1 MKKQMIAS
9 LAIGLLVVCTVAA
22 DDALPPEQ
30 IRAGEAKQTQIKAQT
45 QNVAAQLG
53 AIIDEFK
60 RNGLDGQ
67 DVEVLEAI
75 RRVLGKLS
83 DQEMKRV
90 IDALQEARSQ
100 ADPSQSKKAFAGA
113 VSDQKAIIAQL
124 RALLL
129 EYQRQQALYELSL
142 RLAALAER
150 ENANLKTVV
159 DLAKMTGSAT
169 ASRFDDTQ
177 RASLQIQ
184 AADQQGLKDEVNPL
198 LAKLETLTKDADGT
212 TKDRLNK
219 AMEQAKSG
227 GLKPA
232 MDSAIEDLKS
242 AALYRAAGSEKI
254 IRDQLREL
262 ARLVAPP
269 KDALA
274 ALQAALKEIEKQIE
288 SEKAI
293 VEQTRKMDKKDAA
306 ELENRQADVVDRT
319 DAVRTDLQQIAP
331 DASNELKN
339 AQNQMQE
346 ARANLSEQR
355 RTEAL
360 KNEAMALEK
369 LEAAKKALQEQIA
382 KTEPQQKPEDK
393 LAAAKQLQERTKEM
407 IKKEEEIKTATAS
420 AANQNKEKELKA
432 LAPKQ
437 ADVEEQTKDLARDA
451 AAQAPEAAQSIGDAA
466 QQMDKSEKNLA
477 KPQQQAKTAQEAQA
491 AAISALKQAEEQLGK
506 QAEQLEKAKQELA
519 DLMDSRAKIIKLIE
533 GQQKVQLV
541 TAKMAAKPDSACASA
556 PHVFSNLAKVRH
568 PIAPP
573 SGRGTHELLGQSPR
587 PFYRSAADE

>member
-1 MKKQMIAS
+1 MSRFDMTKQLIAS
-9 LAIGLLVVCTVAA
+9 LALGLLVVCTVAA

-60 RNGLDGQ
+60 RNNLDGQ

-83 DQEMKRV
+83 DEEMKKV

-159 DLAKMTGSAT
+159 DLAKMTGNAT

-198 LAKLETLTKDADGT
+198 LTKLETLTKDADGS

-219 AMEQAKSG
+219 ALEQVKSG
-227 GLKPA
+227 GVKPA

-262 ARLVAPP
+262 SRLVAPP
-269 KDALA
+269 KDTMA
-274 ALQAALKEIEKQIE
+274 AIQAAMKEIEKQIE
-288 SEKAI
+288 AEKAI
-293 VEQTRKMDKKDAA
+293 VEQTRKMEKKDAA
-306 ELENRQADVVDRT
+306 EVENRQADVVDKT
-319 DAVRTDLQQIAP
+319 DAIKTDLAQIAP

-360 KNEAMALEK
+360 KNEAMSLEK
-369 LEAAKKALQEQIA
+369 LEAAKKALAEQIA
-382 KTEPQQKPEDK
+382 KTDPQQKPEDK
-393 LAAAKQLQERTKEM
+393 LAATKQLQERTKEM
-407 IKKEEEIKTATAS
+407 IKKEEEIKTATAG
-420 AANQNKEKELKA
+420 NERKEKELKA

-437 ADVEEQTKDLARDA
+437 ADVQDQTRELSRDA
-451 AAQAPEAAQSIGDAA
+451 AAQAPEAAQSISDAA
-466 QQMDKSEKNLA
+466 QQMDKSQQNLS
-477 KPQQQAKTAQEAQA
+477 KPQQQAPKTAQEAQA

-506 QAEQLEKAKQELA
+506 QAEQLENAKQELA
-519 DLMDSRAKIIKLIE
+519 DLMDSRAKIIKLIDT
-533 GQQKVQLV
+533 QQKVQLT
-541 TAKMAAKPDSACASA
+541 TAKMAAKSDAKSPAPASKEKPGKGEVNYMA
-556 PHVFSNLAKVRH
+556 AEEAGIKASPTGS
-568 PIAPP
+568 PPP
-573 SGRGTHELLGQSPR
+573 STPK
-587 PFYRSAADE
+587 

>member
-1 MKKQMIAS
+1 MNKPMIAL
-9 LAIGLLVVCTVAA
+9 LAHGLLLVCTVAA

-90 IDALQEARSQ
+90 IDALQEARSA
-100 ADPSQSKKAFAGA
+100 ADASQSKKAFAGA

-150 ENANLKTVV
+150 QNANLKTVV
-159 DLAKMTGSAT
+159 DLAKMTGNAT

-198 LAKLETLTKDADGT
+198 LGKLETLTKDADGP

-232 MDSAIEDLKS
+232 MDASIEDLKN

-269 KDALA
+269 KDALG
-274 ALQAALKEIEKQIE
+274 ALQAALKELEKQIE
-288 SEKAI
+288 AEKAI
-293 VEQTRKMDKKDAA
+293 VEQTRKMDKKNDAA

-319 DAVRTDLQQIAP
+319 DAIKNDLAQIAP
-331 DASNELKN
+331 
-339 AQNQMQE
+339 M
-346 ARANLSEQR
+346 
-355 RTEAL
+355 
-360 KNEAMALEK
+360 
-369 LEAAKKALQEQIA
+369 
-382 KTEPQQKPEDK
+382 
-393 LAAAKQLQERTKEM
+393 
-407 IKKEEEIKTATAS
+407 
-420 AANQNKEKELKA
+420 
-432 LAPKQ
+432 
-437 ADVEEQTKDLARDA
+437 
-451 AAQAPEAAQSIGDAA
+451 
-466 QQMDKSEKNLA
+466 
-477 KPQQQAKTAQEAQA
+477 
-491 AAISALKQAEEQLGK
+491 
-506 QAEQLEKAKQELA
+506 
-519 DLMDSRAKIIKLIE
+519 
-533 GQQKVQLV
+533 
-541 TAKMAAKPDSACASA
+541 
-556 PHVFSNLAKVRH
+556 
-568 PIAPP
+568 PP
-573 SGRGTHELLGQSPR
+573 VN
-587 PFYRSAADE
+587 